1 MDNDKKY
8 KIISGIVTVIAMGV
22 LTVFMICCGFTR
34 TVPPPPAKKALL
46 IELSSVGGGGGGGVE
61 APSQQRQA
69 SSSAEQIAT
78 QNAEEA
84 PAVPTSHVRK
94 PNSAKTQAVEEP
106 KPDPNSAYRP
116 GRGGGKGGGSGTGT
130 GSGTGSGLGP
140 GEGDG
145 SGGGIGY
152 GSGIRG
158 YKYMPDLTV
167 NETGQVYVEV
177 HVSADGTVIEARVV
191 NNSKYPTTITNSR
204 IQAEC
209 VAKAKTAIYKK
220 GKEELRIIVFK

>member
-1 MDNDKKY
+1 MNDEKKY
-8 KIISGIVTVIAMGV
+8 KIISGIATVVAMGL

-46 IELSSVGGGGGGGVE
+46 IELNSIGGGGGGGVE
-61 APSQQRQA
+61 APSQQRQT

-94 PNSAKTQAVEEP
+94 PTTNKTQAVEEP
-106 KPDPNSAYRP
+106 KPDPNAMYRR
-116 GRGGGKGGGSGTGT
+116 GNGGGKGGGSGTGT

-140 GEGDG
+140 SEGSG

-152 GSGIRG
+152 GEGNRG
-158 YKYMPDLTV
+158 YTYMPDLTV
-167 NETGQVYVEV
+167 SETGQVFVEV
-177 HVSADGTVIEARVV
+177 HIDADGNVLEARVIS
-191 NNSKYPTTITNSR
+191 NSKYPTTITNRR
-204 IQAEC
+204 IQTEC
-209 VAKAKTAIYKK
+209 VAKAKTAKYKK